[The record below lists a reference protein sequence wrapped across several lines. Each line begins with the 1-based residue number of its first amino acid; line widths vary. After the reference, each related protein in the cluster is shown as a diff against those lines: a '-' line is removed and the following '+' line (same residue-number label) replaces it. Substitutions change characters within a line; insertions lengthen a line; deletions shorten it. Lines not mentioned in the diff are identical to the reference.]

1 MKQVIRYIRQ
11 HLSLRLGI
19 IIVLVTTITFS
30 MLFGFMFSR
39 SKSYI
44 QKTAIDR
51 AMQILDNT
59 AERINGIM
67 DETETVTNFLAQTTP
82 RHLSPDSLLVFS
94 RRAVQENPFLTG
106 MAISMEPYFF
116 PKMGRYYS
124 AYSLRHWESY
134 EGDINDVPDSIT
146 TVREGP
152 FEYFEAPWYKAS
164 RTLGK
169 ASWIGAFDDYN
180 EGTLSS
186 PDIMTSYCCP
196 MRDADGQFIGSV
208 TASLTLKWLSKVVT
222 AIPDYPHSSAIM
234 IDRTGVY
241 LAHPDTAKLF
251 HETIFSDAAPEAKQE
266 ISDMGKKMI
275 AGHSGMLQT
284 IVDGH
289 DAFIFYRPLNRTGW
303 SMAIV
308 CPSSDV
314 FARYNHLLV
323 IVWVVIAIGLVLLM
337 LFCYLVVGRAM
348 LPISRLDEQA
358 KHIAEGRFDEPL
370 PESHRKD
377 SVGRLTNSFISMK
390 QSLAESVDSIRQYN
404 DKLQE
409 QNDELTQA
417 YQLKLET
424 NQQKVAFIQDMYHRI
439 RTPLNIICGFAQL
452 LKESH
457 QTLQAE
463 EVEDIT
469 SRMKES
475 ADDISHLARKLDEVA
490 TTASP

>member
-1 MKQVIRYIRQ
+1 
-11 HLSLRLGI
+11 
-19 IIVLVTTITFS
+19 
-30 MLFGFMFSR
+30 
-39 SKSYI
+39 
-44 QKTAIDR
+44 
-51 AMQILDNT
+51 
-59 AERINGIM
+59 
-67 DETETVTNFLAQTTP
+67 
-82 RHLSPDSLLVFS
+82 
-94 RRAVQENPFLTG
+94 
-106 MAISMEPYFF
+106 
-116 PKMGRYYS
+116 
-124 AYSLRHWESY
+124 
-134 EGDINDVPDSIT
+134 
-146 TVREGP
+146 
-152 FEYFEAPWYKAS
+152 
-164 RTLGK
+164 
-169 ASWIGAFDDYN
+169 
-180 EGTLSS
+180 
-186 PDIMTSYCCP
+186 
-196 MRDADGQFIGSV
+196 MRDANGQFIGSV

-303 SMAIV
+303 SMAIA

-323 IVWVVIAIGLVLLM
+323 IVWVVIVIGLVLLM
-337 LFCYLVVGRAM
+337 LFCYLVVRRAM

-390 QSLAESVDSIRQYN
+390 ESLAESVDSIRQYN

-424 NQQKVAFIQDMYHRI
+424 NQQKVAFI
-439 RTPLNIICGFAQL
+439 
-452 LKESH
+452 
-457 QTLQAE
+457 
-463 EVEDIT
+463 
-469 SRMKES
+469 
-475 ADDISHLARKLDEVA
+475 
-490 TTASP
+490 